1 MKNPQEMWFPFQ
13 DAFKYFDTLK
23 NYSPATNW
31 QRFFNPQFFIT
42 YNSEDAEVE
51 NHVLTK
57 VGSYGSQL
65 GKIISVLDVLV
76 AHAQLPESEFT
87 LKPLREFRQLS
98 DQVKEAVAT
107 IQGPQQKGVTQ
118 ADVDQL
124 IENLQSLANSNPQ
137 DYRRFVNQLKTAIAG
152 EDTRKVGDHDV
163 SEVGRTRVSTD

>member
-1 MKNPQEMWFPFQ
+1 MVS
-13 DAFKYFDTLK
+13 FKYFDTLK

-42 YNSEDAEVE
+42 YNAEDAEVE

-65 GKIISVLDVLV
+65 GKIISVLNVLV
-76 AHAQLPESEFT
+76 AHAHLPQSEFT

-107 IQGPQQKGVTQ
+107 IQGPQQKSITQ
-118 ADVDQL
+118 ADVDQF
-124 IENLQSLANSNPQ
+124 IENLQSLANSNQ
-137 DYRRFVNQLKTAIAG
+137 KDYGRFVNQLKAAIAA
-152 EDTRKVGDHDV
+152 V
-163 SEVGRTRVSTD
+163 SMARISTGWT

>member
-1 MKNPQEMWFPFQ
+1 MWFPFQ
-13 DAFKYFDTLK
+13 DALKYFDTLK

-51 NHVLTK
+51 NHVLAK

-76 AHAQLPESEFT
+76 ARLPQSEFT

-107 IQGPQQKGVTQ
+107 IQGPQQKSITQ

-137 DYRRFVNQLKTAIAG
+137 AYRRFVNQLKRAIAG
-152 EDTRKVGDHDV
+152 EDTSKVGNHGV
-163 SEVGRTRVSTD
+163 SEVRRTRVSTD